1 MKRATQR
8 KRSTRETIVPETI
21 APEGAVIVNHLK
33 WAGQFMNWDLLIYE
47 RANYWEA
54 CFFQSSE
61 RHEHVTG
68 FSLKDART
76 KAEARIRLLELGS
89 AGH

>member
-1 MKRATQR
+1 
-8 KRSTRETIVPETI
+8 
-21 APEGAVIVNHLK
+21 
-33 WAGQFMNWDLLIYE
+33 MNWDLLIYE

-54 CFFQSSE
+54 CFFQTSE